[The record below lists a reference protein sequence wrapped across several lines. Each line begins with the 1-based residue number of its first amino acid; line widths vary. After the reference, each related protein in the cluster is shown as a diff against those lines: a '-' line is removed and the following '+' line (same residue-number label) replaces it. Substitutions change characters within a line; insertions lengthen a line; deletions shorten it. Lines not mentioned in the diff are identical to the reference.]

1 MTFLNPGQVRKKTQ
15 QFHALKGEFWTFWI
29 FLAIFKIQVIDEMK
43 ELMALKNDYFKTYKT
58 KKQFRRNPRILNCLT
73 YYFLGKKYE
82 VTNYICYILN
92 CFLKFLYLFFTYSSN
107 GFNLKHELFYR
118 DLFLSKCYE
127 ICE

>member
-29 FLAIFKIQVIDEMK
+29 YLAIFKIQVIDEMK

-82 VTNYICYILN
+82 NTNYIRCILN
-92 CFLKFLYLFFTYSSN
+92 CFLKFLYLFYTYLSN
-107 GFNLKHELFYR
+107 GFKFQ
-118 DLFLSKCYE
+118 FKT
-127 ICE
+127 